1 MLRVLILLRWKL
13 IKHGSLKRVIP
24 PQQRAAQSRLLT
36 ARLNLPT
43 MNIVQRVSGIQTVE
57 QELSAYLATEVAAG
71 TDPLAFWHVS
81 KIRLSF
87 PWLTMYTT

>member
-1 MLRVLILLRWKL
+1 MLHVLILLRWKL
-13 IKHGSLKRVIP
+13 IKHRSLKRVIP
-24 PQQRAAQSRLLT
+24 PQQCAAQSCLLT

-43 MNIVQRVSGIQTVE
+43 MNIVQWVSSIQTVE
-57 QELSAYLATEVAAG
+57 QELSAYLATKVVVG

-81 KIRLSF
+81 KIHFSF